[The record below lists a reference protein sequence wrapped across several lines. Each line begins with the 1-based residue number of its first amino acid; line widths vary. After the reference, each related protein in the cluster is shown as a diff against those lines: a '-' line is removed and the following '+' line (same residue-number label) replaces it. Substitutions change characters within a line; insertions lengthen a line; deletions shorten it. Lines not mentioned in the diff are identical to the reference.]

1 MELKNIFNDKAL
13 PLGVIIILITYL
25 VSGASSN
32 ILPYVFIASVLVGI
46 MKHDSAMESGVV
58 GLVTT
63 FIACLITAII
73 SCGLYFVLYG
83 ASYVSYVLS
92 SIVFVFPF
100 YIVLGAVGG
109 VIGFYCAKELDLVKE

>member
-1 MELKNIFNDKAL
+1 MEIKNIFQDKAL
-13 PLGVIIILITYL
+13 PLGVIIIIITYL

-32 ILPYVFIASVLVGI
+32 ILPYVFLTSILVGI
-46 MKHDSAMESGVV
+46 MKHNSVIESAVV

-73 SCGLYFVLYG
+73 SGGLYYVLYG
-83 ASYVSYVLS
+83 ATYVGYALS

-100 YIVLGAVGG
+100 YIVLGAIGG
-109 VIGFYCAKELDLVKE
+109 AIGYYAAKELGLTEQ